1 MSRDRRRDALF
12 AFSELQ
18 SSMPVGDRG
27 GRPVG
32 GCTHSQ
38 YRQGIFA
45 NNFSEKLVEPVLVL
59 A

>member
-1 MSRDRRRDALF
+1 
-12 AFSELQ
+12 
-18 SSMPVGDRG
+18 MPVGDRG

-32 GCTHSQ
+32 GCTHSR